1 MTHIYR
7 LYTEQQTETQLLPL
21 ISALFSGATIYPAR
35 GLWQGKAEDSTVI
48 EVLGSHEDRAK
59 VFLLAR
65 NIREAF
71 AQTAVLVTIQQVST
85 YEVLYHDHV

>member
-7 LYTEQQTETQLLPL
+7 LYTEHQSETALYPL
-21 ISALFSGATIYPAR
+21 ISALFSGATIYASR
-35 GLWQGKAEDSTVI
+35 GLWEGKTEPSTVI
-48 EVLGSHEDRAK
+48 EILGSLDDRAK

-71 AQTAVLVTIQQVST
+71 AQTAVLVTIQNVST
-85 YEVLYHDHV
+85 FEVRA